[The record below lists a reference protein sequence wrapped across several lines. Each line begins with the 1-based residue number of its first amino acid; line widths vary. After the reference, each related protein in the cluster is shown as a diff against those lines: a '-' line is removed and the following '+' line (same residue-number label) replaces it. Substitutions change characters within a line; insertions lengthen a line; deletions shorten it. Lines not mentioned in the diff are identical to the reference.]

1 MVTETRS
8 TQDLARKARETPSV
22 WAAEIQT
29 AGRGRQ
35 GHRWISDRPLGL
47 WCSVLLEPTATQLPL
62 LSLTGSLATADAVR
76 ALTGLET
83 TLKWPNDL
91 LHKSR
96 KLAGLLVET
105 VARPG
110 RLPLAILGLG
120 LNLSQQASDFPREL
134 KAVATSL
141 RLAVGQTVPRAQMLA
156 AFLDALARR
165 LLQPSAEIIE
175 DFRDHWSQAGRSL
188 RIHVAGEIFSGVA
201 ERLDNSGH
209 LHLRMADGTTRA
221 FASGEVDF
229 PA

>member
-1 MVTETRS
+1 M
-8 TQDLARKARETPSV
+8 
-22 WAAEIQT
+22 
-29 AGRGRQ
+29 
-35 GHRWISDRPLGL
+35 
-47 WCSVLLEPTATQLPL
+47 
-62 LSLTGSLATADAVR
+62 R

-91 LHKSR
+91 LHKNR

-134 KAVATSL
+134 KTLATSL
-141 RLAVGQTVPRAQMLA
+141 RLAAGRSIPRTQMLA

-165 LLQPSAEIIE
+165 LPQPPNEIME
-175 DFRDHWSQAGRSL
+175 DFRAAWSQAGRSL
-188 RIHVAGEIFSGVA
+188 HVHAAGERFEGVA
-201 ERLDNSGH
+201 DQIDDSGH
-209 LHLRMADGTTRA
+209 LHLRLADGTTKI
-221 FASGEVDF
+221 FTSGEVDF

>member
-1 MVTETRS
+1 MAST
-8 TQDLARKARETPSV
+8 TQDLARKAKEIPSV

-35 GHRWISDRPLGL
+35 GHRWISDRPHGL
-47 WCSVLLEPTATQLPL
+47 WCSILLEPTPTQLPL
-62 LSLTGSLATADAVR
+62 LSLTGSLAAADAVR

-91 LHKSR
+91 LLRNR

-120 LNLSQQASDFPREL
+120 LNLAQQASDFPREL
-134 KAVATSL
+134 RPLATSL
-141 RLAVGQTVPRAQMLA
+141 RLVSGRIIPRVQMLA
-156 AFLDALARR
+156 AFLDTLALR
-165 LLQPSAEIIE
+165 LLQPTTEILE
-175 DFRDHWSQAGRSL
+175 DFRSEWEQKGRSL
-188 RIHVAGEIFSGVA
+188 SVHAAGNTWEGVA
-201 ERLDNSGH
+201 DRIDESGH
-209 LHLRMADGTTRA
+209 LHLRLADGTTRV